1 MIILPLLEVDLLAN
15 FCSPLLHQCTT
26 PAKHLTPQLKK
37 KALALYG
44 WKRVKLSE
52 KIPVF
57 HPYSLLIPQWK
68 PPLRSKPFKRGD
80 DTQVRLSRKSIFL
93 SRTRNWL
100 HPPCLLDEISLTEL
114 FSFQRSTFRKEV
126 CYTGLHFPD
135 NWIEGNI
142 MVFITLL
149 HYGNR

>member
-1 MIILPLLEVDLLAN
+1 MKLLEAD
-15 FCSPLLHQCTT
+15 FCSPLLRQCTT
-26 PAKHLTPQLKK
+26 QAKHLTPQLKK
-37 KALALYG
+37 KSTCVLWL
-44 WKRVKLSE
+44 KTCKTFS

-93 SRTRNWL
+93 SQTRNRL
-100 HPPCLLDEISLTEL
+100 HPPCLLYEISLTEL

-142 MVFITLL
+142 VVFITLL